1 MGQRDIQ
8 TDRRTDGQTDRSQRC
23 LMLDAFPWLRHLPH
37 KPLEKMKV
45 ARETLDSF
53 VNDELDKVKVGFV
66 YGFICKQINII
77 HK

>member
-1 MGQRDIQ
+1 
-8 TDRRTDGQTDRSQRC
+8 
-23 LMLDAFPWLRHLPH
+23 MLDAFPWLRHLPH

-66 YGFICKQINII
+66 YGFICKQIN
-77 HK
+77 KYNT